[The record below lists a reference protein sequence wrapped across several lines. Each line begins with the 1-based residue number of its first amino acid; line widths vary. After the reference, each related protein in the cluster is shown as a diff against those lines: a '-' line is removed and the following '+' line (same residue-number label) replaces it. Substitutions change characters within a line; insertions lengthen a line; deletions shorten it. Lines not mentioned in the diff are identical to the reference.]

1 MGILNKILTT
11 KKKIEV
17 MSILEDPHATH
28 YQRVWMVG
36 FLKYGCGYTNQ
47 QVFDII
53 NRFNRWT
60 DYNPNITRYQIES
73 VKKQR
78 GRINLLD

>member
-1 MGILNKILTT
+1 MDFLNKILTT

-47 QVFDII
+47 EVCDII
-53 NRFNRWT
+53 RLYNRWS
-60 DYNPNITRYQIES
+60 DYDPNVTAYQVEHTIKS
-73 VKKQR
+73 R
-78 GRINLLD
+78 GKINLLD